1 MIATHQLLC
10 SNPPSPAQ
18 ITEASLTGL
27 FFCSYLAFLQ
37 SSLNTEATMILFKQ
51 ESGCVIPLFSILR
64 WLSRG
69 LQGSSSWQPMAN
81 PQPHLLPHFLL
92 LWTRPP
98 CCFSPQI
105 NTPPSHELRPAVSS
119 AWNTFF
125 GEVTSKIPHF
135 HQESLQMPIYQWYF
149 SWRPYIKQQYPYHP
163 ILSTLLSLT
172 LNLLNNFKFKMNPLE
187 IPIAESYL
195 RSHDLCHIF

>member
-1 MIATHQLLC
+1 MIATHQLFC

-149 SWRPYIKQQYPYHP
+149 SWRPYIKQQYPYHS
-163 ILSTLLSLT
+163 ILSTLLYFIIWCIIY
-172 LNLLNNFKFKMNPLE
+172 LL
-187 IPIAESYL
+187 IYL
-195 RSHDLCHIF
+195 YIVCFSN